1 MTSPSPWGQPTPPP
15 LPPNPPVQQW
25 SQPTPAHFTVRPVR
39 PSWIWPVTILVA
51 VMILA
56 AAGIAGVI
64 ILHGGDTTS
73 TTPNRTASVPSSKN
87 DVFEMLWEEQ
97 SPSEQRDICNAMV
110 LYGIDGDYKLS
121 LSLVEW
127 LKDNK
132 CGG

>member
-1 MTSPSPWGQPTPPP
+1 M
-15 LPPNPPVQQW
+15 
-25 SQPTPAHFTVRPVR
+25 R